1 MKARTV
7 AWILVTL
14 AVLLLAGTAI
24 AATEGHAEAASPWTT
39 WKLFWRVINTIA
51 LVALLVYFLK
61 KPLTKFFS
69 ERTSQIKKDLEDA
82 KLEREQA
89 EAKVREY
96 EQKIAGMEQELE
108 KMRAELQKSAQAET
122 DKVMA
127 NAERMAE
134 GMIEAA
140 KVAAEQ
146 EVRKAKSTL
155 KTESVELAIGLAEA
169 LIRDKINADDHKK
182 IVQDYLAKVEGMK

>member
-1 MKARTV
+1 MKARTI
-7 AWILVTL
+7 AWILLTL
-14 AVLLLAGTAI
+14 VFFLLAGTAI
-24 AATEGHAEAASPWTT
+24 AATEAHGEAASPWTT
-39 WKLFWRVINTIA
+39 WKLFWRIINTVA
-51 LVALLVYFLK
+51 LIALLVYFLK
-61 KPLTKFFS
+61 KPLVKFFLD
-69 ERTSQIKKDLEDA
+69 RTSQIKKDLEEA
-82 KLEREQA
+82 TLERERA
-89 EAKVREY
+89 EEKVRDY

-108 KMRAELQKSAQAET
+108 RMRAELRKSAEGEK

-140 KVAAEQ
+140 RVAAEQ

-155 KTESVELAIGLAEA
+155 KNESVELAVGLAEA
-169 LIRDKINADDHKK
+169 LIREKIDADDHKR